1 MSNVTYRRMRV
12 WVPRDADIAN
22 ESVKVAG
29 RETGAMKAISQRT
42 GRSGA
47 RWPGA
52 QALEGTSQVIGFV
65 SNAAGLEAFFPVLR
79 PLSHVA
85 PLCTPHVGAA
95 TSSDPAQ

>member
-65 SNAAGLEAFFPVLR
+65 STAAGLECVSARKRSFLFFAR
-79 PLSHVA
+79 SHIA
-85 PLCTPHVGAA
+85 PL
-95 TSSDPAQ
+95 

>member
-42 GRSGA
+42 GGSA
-47 RWPGA
+47 LA
-52 QALEGTSQVIGFV
+52 EALEGTSQVIGFI
-65 SNAAGLEAFFPVLR
+65 STAAGLERASARKCSFLFFAR
-79 PLSHVA
+79 SHIA
-85 PLCTPHVGAA
+85 PL
-95 TSSDPAQ
+95 